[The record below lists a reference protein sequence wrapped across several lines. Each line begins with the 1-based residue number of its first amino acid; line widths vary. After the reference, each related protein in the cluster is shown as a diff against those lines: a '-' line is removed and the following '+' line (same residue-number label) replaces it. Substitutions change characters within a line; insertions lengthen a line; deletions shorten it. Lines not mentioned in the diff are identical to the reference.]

1 LKKRFAVNRIC
12 LALSVT
18 IVTLFGIPH
27 SEVYADSI
35 GREEFMNDK
44 TITELKIDGDVTS
57 IGDRAYYGCTNL
69 ESVEIGEG
77 VRKIGESAFAM
88 CPNLKYVTI
97 PYSMKTIM
105 PGAFAGDTSLSALT
119 FPNGNVN
126 FYFLAGALY
135 NSKGTRL
142 IAYMPGKSYSIY
154 DMPDSI
160 KYVDNYAFW
169 GSKNLQKVYVSP
181 NVETITPYDFA
192 YCSGLKY
199 IYLPSSVKMIEEY
212 AFRDCKNLQY
222 IYTEGKK
229 VKVDPTALTNAAK
242 VKTISGADL
251 DTFNSK
257 FVLDDEE
264 EVLEMIRA
272 EAAVHQDDN
281 KTPTA
286 VKTDSDGNVI
296 ATASGNAPAGYTEEE
311 WARLVAKN
319 SHFTSNDY
327 DSRVKVTDSV
337 DNKSTSNTSTSST
350 SQNTASGNTSSSSS
364 SASSNSSSSRSDS
377 STSTSSSS
385 SSGTSGTSS
394 GSSTST
400 SSTSSSTAS
409 GNSVSSA
416 SVSSNSS
423 TGTGGSVGGH
433 TTIIN
438 RNYYSGSG
446 RDYSK
451 ELAEYRRNLVARLA
465 GPYRGNTSTSPKVT
479 INLPADY

>member
-1 LKKRFAVNRIC
+1 
-12 LALSVT
+12 
-18 IVTLFGIPH
+18 
-27 SEVYADSI
+27 
-35 GREEFMNDK
+35 MNDQ
-44 TITELKIDGDVTS
+44 TITELVIGGDVTS

-77 VRKIGESAFAM
+77 VKKIGESAFAM

-97 PYSMKTIM
+97 PSTMKTIL
-105 PGAFAGDTSLSALT
+105 PGAFAGDTSLSSLT
-119 FPNGNVN
+119 FPKGNDN

-142 IAYMPGKSYSIY
+142 ISYMPGKSYSIY

-169 GSKNLQKVYVSP
+169 GSKNLEKVYVSP

-192 YCSGLKY
+192 YCSGLRY
-199 IYLPSSVKMIEEY
+199 IYLPSSVKRIEEY

-242 VKTISGADL
+242 SKTISGANL

-257 FVLDDEE
+257 FRLDDED
-264 EVLEMIRA
+264 EVLELIRA

-281 KTPTA
+281 RTPTA
-286 VKTDSDGNVI
+286 VKTDSDGNVT

-311 WARLVAKN
+311 WARIVAKN
-319 SHFTSNDY
+319 SYFTSNNY
-327 DSRVKVTDSV
+327 DARVKVTDSV
-337 DNKSTSNTSTSST
+337 DNRRSATNGSSASGSNTTSANSTSGNRTASGTGSTGSTSST
-350 SQNTASGNTSSSSS
+350 S
-364 SASSNSSSSRSDS
+364 
-377 STSTSSSS
+377 STSSTT
-385 SSGTSGTSS
+385 GSGTSS
-394 GSSTST
+394 TTST
-400 SSTSSSTAS
+400 SSTSSTGTSGTGSTTSTSSTSSTTATAS
-409 GNSVSSA
+409 GNSTSSTT
-416 SVSSNSS
+416 STSS

-438 RNYYSGSG
+438 RNYYSGG
-446 RDYSK
+446 GKDYSK
-451 ELAEYRRNLVARLA
+451 ILAEYRRDLVARLS
-465 GPYRGNTSTSPKVT
+465 GPYRGNTSKSPNVT
-479 INLPADY
+479 IHLPADY